1 MFFDAPSV
9 GSVIEEVSRL
19 AASALSDEA
28 LLSGGGVFAAETDE
42 NTKGVLREKIALDER
57 ALASAVEALVE
68 MVESSLD
75 AHARTR
81 GGTPRAGGA
90 RVRAPAGGRLRPPG
104 RGRAG
109 RRRRR
114 DAGGISPAPGGVGE
128 CLGVDASARHAMLAW
143 ALARRYR
150 EASVGDGLFGGKDG
164 ADAETPARAR
174 VRARRRRRAEA
185 ERDDDEDVSETFP
198 ETSRRCF
205 VVSETRSSRDPYAL
219 LSAATRV
226 LCAFKEAF
234 DEETSSR
241 LKEDDVALVLTHAA
255 LGPVSWWTEGALCD
269 FYKDVDVVA
278 AELAR
283 RLPRGPPVNGVP
295 GNAAT
300 HRMGRRRPS
309 PRWASS
315 AS

>member
-1 MFFDAPSV
+1 
-9 GSVIEEVSRL
+9 
-19 AASALSDEA
+19 
-28 LLSGGGVFAAETDE
+28 
-42 NTKGVLREKIALDER
+42 
-57 ALASAVEALVE
+57 

-75 AHARTR
+75 AHAHAWRY
-81 GGTPRAGGA
+81 PRAGGA

-109 RRRRR
+109 R
-114 DAGGISPAPGGVGE
+114 DADETLAALSGPGGVGE

-164 ADAETPARAR
+164 ADAETPARRASAR
-174 VRARRRRRAEA
+174 AVDAEAEA
-185 ERDDDEDVSETFP
+185 ERDDDEDVSGNVSGNVQT
-198 ETSRRCF
+198 RF

-255 LGPVSWWTEGALCD
+255 LGPVSWWTEEGALCD

-278 AELAR
+278 RGAR
-283 RLPRGPPVNGVP
+283 AKAPRGPPVNGVP

-300 HRMGRRRPS
+300 HRPGRRRPS